1 MSQGASAL
9 SRSAKR
15 DRISITSL
23 AALTLSLAT
32 LAWATTTRAQAQ
44 NWNGATADWFT
55 AGNWT
60 PSGVPTSATNA
71 RIDTSSPNAAVIAS
85 ANAQAQTVIVGFSAN
100 GGLTIQN
107 AGTLSDS
114 VGALGRF
121 LGSTGTVTV
130 DGAGSSWSN
139 SADLSVGYSGAGTLT
154 IQSGGAVSDQSG
166 YVGRG
171 AGSTGTV
178 TVDGTG
184 SSWTNHI
191 ALWVGNSGTGTLT
204 VRNGGVVTNGADG
217 FIGVNAGATG
227 TVTIDGA
234 GSSWTDAGNLFVGQA
249 GTGTLMVSNGGTVS
263 NGVDGYIGANSG
275 ATGTV
280 TVTGTGSSWTHAG
293 TVAVGESGTG
303 TLTVANGGMVSN
315 ASAVIGTNA
324 GATGTVTVI
333 GTGSSW
339 TNAGNLTVGQ
349 DGTGTLTIASG
360 GVVSNA
366 VGAIG
371 ANAGATGTVTI
382 SGAGSSWTNS
392 SILYVGQTGTGTL
405 TIAGGGAVS
414 SLIGLIGADFFTT
427 GTVTVTGTGSS
438 WTNSLSLDVG
448 QDGTGVLTI
457 ANGAVVSAS
466 NVTVGYWPLSKGTLN
481 IGAASGQTA
490 VAPGT
495 LNTAQVRF
503 RAGIGSSIVFNH
515 TSSNYVFAPVISST
529 FGNTGSVIVEAGTT
543 ILTAAST
550 YTGATTINGGTLA
563 VNGSIV
569 SSPTVNSGGTLS
581 GTGTVGSVTVNGGG
595 MLRPGSSVAGSA
607 LTISGSLAMQSG
619 ALYLVQVGSVS
630 ATHANVSGTA
640 TLTGAGVQVTIAPG
654 GSVAKQSTILHATGG
669 LGGTTFASASATNFV
684 ASLSYTPTDVLL
696 DLSAALG
703 SGTGL
708 NVNQQNVADTLNNA
722 FNNGGALPAN
732 FSGIFGLTGGNLRTA
747 LSQLSGEPATGAQ
760 QGAFQ
765 FMGQFLE
772 LMLDPSAGGRD
783 AAGGAGDQAFGFAP
797 ERAALPDDIALA
809 YARATKAPLDK
820 AQPAFEPRW
829 NVWGAGFGGTSKTG
843 GDAAIGSND
852 LTARTAGGAA
862 GLDYHLTR
870 DAVIGFALAGGG
882 TRWDLAQG
890 LGGGKSDAFQGGVY
904 AAVRS
909 GPAYVAASLA
919 AATHWM
925 STDRSA
931 AFGDHLTARFDAQ
944 SYGGRIEGG
953 YRVVTPLVAITP
965 YAALQVQSFR
975 TPAYSETDLTG
986 GGFGLAY
993 DARSATDTRGEVGAR
1008 FDRAMLVAP
1017 GTALMLRG
1025 RLAFA
1030 HDWVSNPALSA
1041 VFQTLPGAS
1050 FIVNGATPAKDTALV
1065 STGADLHFARGITLS
1080 AKFDGAFADRAQTYT
1095 GTGTLRYRW

>member
-1 MSQGASAL
+1 M
-9 SRSAKR
+9 
-15 DRISITSL
+15 
-23 AALTLSLAT
+23 AALALSLAT
-32 LAWATTTRAQAQ
+32 LTWAATTPAQAQ
-44 NWNGATADWFT
+44 NWNGATSDWFT

-60 PSGVPTSATNA
+60 PSGVPTNATNA
-71 RIDTSSPNAAVIAS
+71 FIDTTSPNAALIS
-85 ANAQAQTVIVGFSAN
+85 SGNANAQSAIIGFSAT
-100 GGLTIQN
+100 GALTIHN
-107 AGTLSDS
+107 GGTLSNAG
-114 VGALGRF
+114 GALGLN
-121 LGSTGTVTV
+121 LGATGTVTV

-139 SADLSVGYSGAGTLT
+139 SADLSVGYAGAGTLT

-166 YVGRG
+166 HVGRG
-171 AGSTGTV
+171 AGSSGTV
-178 TVDGTG
+178 TVDGAG

-204 VRNGGVVTNGADG
+204 VRNGGTVSNGADG
-217 FIGVNAGATG
+217 SIGVNAGATG
-227 TVTIDGA
+227 TVTVDGA
-234 GSSWTDAGNLFVGQA
+234 GSSWTDAGNLYVGQA
-249 GTGTLMVSNGGTVS
+249 GSGTLMVSNGGTVS
-263 NGVDGYIGANSG
+263 NGVDGYIGASSG

-293 TVAVGESGTG
+293 AVAVGESGTG
-303 TLTVANGGMVSN
+303 TLMVANGGAVSN

-324 GATGTVTVI
+324 GATGTVTVT

-349 DGTGTLTIASG
+349 DGTGTLTIAGG

-366 VGAIG
+366 IGTIG
-371 ANAGATGTVTI
+371 ANSGATGTATVT
-382 SGAGSSWTNS
+382 GAGSSWTNS
-392 SILYVGQTGTGTL
+392 GVLYVGQTGTGTL
-405 TIAGGGAVS
+405 TIAGGAAVS

-427 GTVTVTGTGSS
+427 GTVTVTGPGSS

-457 ANGAVVSAS
+457 ANGATVSAS
-466 NVTVGYWPLSKGTLN
+466 SVTVGYYVLSMGTLN

-495 LNTAQVRF
+495 LNTALVRF
-503 RAGIGSSIVFNH
+503 RAGVGSSIVFNH
-515 TSSNYVFAPVISST
+515 TASNYIFAPVISGS
-529 FGNTGSVIVEAGTT
+529 FGTVTVEAGTT
-543 ILTAAST
+543 IFTAASN
-550 YTGATTINGGTLA
+550 YTDATTVNGGTLA

-569 SSPTVNSGGTLS
+569 SSSTVNSGGTLAGS
-581 GTGTVGSVTVNGGG
+581 GTVGSVTVNSGG
-595 MLRPGSSVAGSA
+595 MLTPGFSGSGSV

-619 ALYLVQVGSVS
+619 ALYLVQVGS
-630 ATHANVSGTA
+630 ATASRANVSGTA
-640 TLTGAGVQVTIAPG
+640 TLTGAGVQVMVTPG
-654 GSVAKQSTILHATGG
+654 GTVAKQSTILHAAGG
-669 LGGTTFASASATNFV
+669 LGGTAFAGASATNFV

-696 DLSAALG
+696 NLSAALG
-703 SGTGL
+703 AGTGL
-708 NVNQQNVADTLNNA
+708 NVNQQNVADALNNA
-722 FNNGGALPAN
+722 FNKGGALPAN
-732 FSGIFGLTGGNLRTA
+732 FTAIFGLTGGNLRTA

-765 FMGQFLE
+765 FMDQFMG
-772 LMLDPSAGGRD
+772 LMLDPSADGRD
-783 AAGGAGDQAFGFAP
+783 GAGGAGGQAIGLAP

-809 YARATKAPLDK
+809 YAMATKTPLDK
-820 AQPAFEPRW
+820 AQPAFESRW
-829 NVWGAGFGGTSKTG
+829 NVWGSGFGGTSKTG
-843 GDAAIGSND
+843 GDAAVGSND

-870 DAVIGFALAGGG
+870 DATVGFALAGGG

-919 AATHWM
+919 AANHWM
-925 STDRSA
+925 STDRFA
-931 AFGDHLTARFDAQ
+931 ALGDHLTANFNAQ

-993 DARSATDTRGEVGAR
+993 NARSATDTRGEVGAR

-1017 GTALMLRG
+1017 GTALTLRG

-1030 HDWVSNPALSA
+1030 HDWVSDPALSA
-1041 VFQTLPGAS
+1041 VFQTLPAAS
-1050 FIVNGATPAKDTALV
+1050 FVVNGAAPAKDTALV
-1065 STGADLHFARGITLS
+1065 STGADLHLARGITLS
-1080 AKFDGAFADRAQTYT
+1080 AKFDGAFADRTQTYT